1 MAFVR
6 LGLRASTNSA
16 RVHRFSS
23 AWLCLAF
30 CAGVFHQPIRAEEL
44 HADREVVQRVVDDS
58 RTRLSI
64 PQPVRVSIVAEN
76 ALMVS
81 VQRDPEHDGAFLL
94 SFEET
99 FLELL
104 TEADVRAVVAHELGH
119 VWIFT
124 HHPFLQTE
132 QLANEIAMRI
142 VTRESLEPVYEKVRK
157 RAGGSID
164 LARNL
169 GDSTTGLH

>member
-1 MAFVR
+1 MSFVR

-16 RVHRFSS
+16 RVQKISS

-30 CAGVFHQPIRAEEL
+30 CAGVCQRPIRAAEL
-44 HADREVVQRVVDDS
+44 HADRELVQQVMDES

-64 PQPVRVSIVAEN
+64 PQPVRVVIVPEN

-99 FLELL
+99 FLKLL
-104 TEADVRAVVAHELGH
+104 TESDIRAVVAHELGH

-142 VTRESLEPVYEKVRK
+142 VTREGLESVYENVRK

-164 LARNL
+164 LTRSL
-169 GDSTTGLH
+169 GDSAAGLH

>member
-1 MAFVR
+1 MSFVR

-16 RVHRFSS
+16 RVQRFSS

-30 CAGVFHQPIRAEEL
+30 CAGVCPRPIRAEEL
-44 HADREVVQRVVDDS
+44 HADRELVQRVVDES
-58 RTRLSI
+58 RGRLSI
-64 PQPVRVSIVAEN
+64 PQQVRVVIVPEN

-94 SFEET
+94 SFEEP
-99 FLELL
+99 FLKMSS
-104 TEADVRAVVAHELGH
+104 EADIRAVVAHELGH

-142 VTRESLEPVYEKVRK
+142 VTREGLESVYENVRK

-164 LARNL
+164 LTRSL
-169 GDSTTGLH
+169 GDSASGLH